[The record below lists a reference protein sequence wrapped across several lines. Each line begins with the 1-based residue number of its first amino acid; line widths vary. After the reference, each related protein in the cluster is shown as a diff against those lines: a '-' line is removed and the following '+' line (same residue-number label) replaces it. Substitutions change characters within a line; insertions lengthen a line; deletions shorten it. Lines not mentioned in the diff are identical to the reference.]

1 MSAKTNRLCSLVIVL
16 ALAAFIAWSIIMEM
30 PVFVPIA
37 GFVVALLLMRLCRR
51 FTKEIMVD
59 ERMQKINEKASA
71 ISYRISSVLMAII
84 GLVFITM
91 RNTLPSEFEIVG
103 STLAYSVCAIML
115 IHLAFYYYYKNK
127 L

>member
-1 MSAKTNRLCSLVIVL
+1 VSAKTNRICSLIIAL
-16 ALAAFIAWSIIMEM
+16 ALAAFIAWAIIKEM
-30 PVFVPIA
+30 PIFVPIA

-51 FTKEIMVD
+51 LTREIMVD
-59 ERMQKINEKASA
+59 ERVQKINEKASA
-71 ISYRISSVLMAII
+71 ISYRISSILMAIV

-91 RNTLPSEFEIVG
+91 RHTLPSEFEIVG

-115 IHLAFYYYYKNK
+115 IHLAFYSYYKNK

>member
-1 MSAKTNRLCSLVIVL
+1 MSAKTNRICSLIIAL
-16 ALAAFIAWSIIMEM
+16 ALAAFIAWAIIKEM
-30 PVFVPIA
+30 PIFVPIA

-51 FTKEIMVD
+51 LTREIMVD
-59 ERMQKINEKASA
+59 ERVQKINEKASA
-71 ISYRISSVLMAII
+71 ISYRISSILMAIV

-91 RNTLPSEFEIVG
+91 RHTLPSEFEIVG

-115 IHLAFYYYYKNK
+115 IHLAFYSYYKNK

>member
-1 MSAKTNRLCSLVIVL
+1 MSAKTNRLCSMVIVF

-51 FTKEIMVD
+51 FTREIMVD
-59 ERMQKINEKASA
+59 ERIHKINEKASA
-71 ISYRISSVLMAII
+71 ISYRISTVLMAIT

-115 IHLAFYYYYKNK
+115 IHLAFYRYYKNK

>member
-1 MSAKTNRLCSLVIVL
+1 MSARINRICSLVIVL
-16 ALAAFIAWSIIMEM
+16 ALAAFIGWSIISEM

-37 GFVVALLLMRLCRR
+37 GFVVALLLIRLCRR

-59 ERMQKINEKASA
+59 ERIQKINERASA
-71 ISYRISSVLMAII
+71 TSYRISSILMAIVGI
-84 GLVFITM
+84 VFIAM
-91 RNTLPSEFEIVG
+91 RNSLPSEYEIVG

-115 IHLAFYYYYKNK
+115 IHLAFYSYYKNR